1 LNDLSKQGENINVDV
16 QKLKIFIKYNS
27 KLVDSF
33 VFILDCFN
41 SIDKTSTD
49 LTQNDEDL
57 LKVCLALL
65 DT

>member
-41 SIDKTSTD
+41 SIDKTSTG

-57 LKVCLALL
+57 LKVCLTLL
-65 DT
+65 DS